1 MYFCIRM
8 IIETIGHASLVIRN
22 DEKKP
27 VLLTDPWLIGSVY
40 WRSWWLQ
47 NYPTAAQ
54 IEELTNVK
62 YCYVTHEH
70 PDHYHTASIRKL
82 GKNPTYISPLLPQD
96 NISTFLGS
104 QGNKT
109 KSLKPFTWY
118 KIEENLSI
126 LSIPLLNDDSCLIID
141 TPKAVIVNLNDAKP
155 SKSQLGSLQKFIAEN
170 LSGKKIVLLSSY
182 SPASIVNSFRK
193 NSEFVTLKDKSKYI
207 EYINGITDVLGADYF
222 IPFASQIILY
232 RPDSKWANEYKVSYK
247 DLENGWKSKKT
258 KLLPPYSKLDLN
270 SFEHSYIKPEN
281 YNHDPEWIKG
291 KVDKHMEQEANV
303 NITDEDIKKIEK
315 KMRSQRVFL
324 SAMFPNGIG
333 FITNKREFTFKP
345 VSGKIVEGLTK
356 NHSFAIKVPDQALKD
371 AIEYGHFGDLGITM
385 FTILVLNR
393 NNNPKLIYVF
403 FILLT
408 MHDYKHTMN
417 MGNFLKWTK
426 STAKNYKWKF
436 PKIDKEVNL
445 ISA

>member
-1 MYFCIRM
+1 MN
-8 IIETIGHASLVIRN
+8 IETIGHASLIIRN
-22 DEKKP
+22 DQNKP

-47 NYPTAAQ
+47 NYPTDKE
-54 IEELTNVK
+54 IEELKDVK

-109 KSLKPFTWY
+109 KSLNPFTWY
-118 KIEENLSI
+118 KIEDDISI
-126 LSIPLLNDDSCLIID
+126 LSIPLLNDDSCLIIN
-141 TPKAVIVNLNDAKP
+141 TPKAVIINLNDAKP
-155 SKSQLGSLQKFIAEN
+155 AKAQLARLQEFISKN
-170 LSGKKIVLLSSY
+170 LSGKKIVVLSSY

-193 NSEFVTLKDKSKYI
+193 DSKFVAFKDKSKYI
-207 EYINGITDVLGADYF
+207 EYINGIVDVLNADYF
-222 IPFASQIILY
+222 IPFASQVIFY
-232 RPDSKWANEYKVSYK
+232 RPDSEWANEYKVSYDDINK
-247 DLENGWKSKKT
+247 GWKAKKT

-270 SFEHSYIKPEN
+270 TFEHSFIKPEN
-281 YNHDPEWIKG
+281 YNHDPQWIKE
-291 KVDKHMEQEANV
+291 KVEKHMQQEANV

-315 KMRSQRVFL
+315 KMRSQRAFL
-324 SAMFPNGIG
+324 SVLFPKGIG

-345 VSGKIVEGLTK
+345 LSGKITEGLSK
-356 NHSFAIKVPDQALKD
+356 NHGFAIKVPDQALKD

-385 FTILVLNR
+385 FTILILNR
-393 NNNPKLIYVF
+393 SSNPKLIYVF

-408 MHDYKHTMN
+408 LHDYKHTMSLS
-417 MGNFLKWTK
+417 NFFKWTK
-426 STAKNYKWKF
+426 SSAKNYKWKF
-436 PKIDKEVNL
+436 PKIDKEVSL
-445 ISA
+445 LTA